1 MSSIIVNNGK
11 GFGDSGVEFLRFFA
25 NKNLCQKCD
34 LARYSKG
41 ISDLSS
47 IYKGKLQCSDMISEN
62 DSMRDT
68 TIMIHEFVLHPKTLY
83 RYFRIYD

>member
-1 MSSIIVNNGK
+1 MARVLGILVSN
-11 GFGDSGVEFLRFFA
+11 FCDSLRI
-25 NKNLCQKCD
+25 KICVKKWD

-62 DSMRDT
+62 DSMKDT

>member
-1 MSSIIVNNGK
+1 MARVLGILVSN
-11 GFGDSGVEFLRFFA
+11 FCDSLRI
-25 NKNLCQKCD
+25 KICVKKCD
-34 LARYSKG
+34 LVMYIKG

-83 RYFRIYD
+83 RYFRTYD

>member
-1 MSSIIVNNGK
+1 MARVLGILVSN
-11 GFGDSGVEFLRFFA
+11 FCDSLRI
-25 NKNLCQKCD
+25 KICVKKWD

-83 RYFRIYD
+83 RYFRTYD